1 MLSISAAALSFAPA
15 APLSGSV
22 APASRVAAP
31 VMETKADLEALA
43 TKLNPI
49 VGYWCVGTLLPPIQA
64 LPGSC
69 GG

>member
-1 MLSISAAALSFAPA
+1 MLSLAQAPLSFAPA
-15 APLSGSV
+15 TPMHV
-22 APASRVAAP
+22 PAAARASTP

-49 VGYWCVGTLLPPIQA
+49 VGFWCVAALLPRIQA
-64 LPGSC
+64 HPGSC